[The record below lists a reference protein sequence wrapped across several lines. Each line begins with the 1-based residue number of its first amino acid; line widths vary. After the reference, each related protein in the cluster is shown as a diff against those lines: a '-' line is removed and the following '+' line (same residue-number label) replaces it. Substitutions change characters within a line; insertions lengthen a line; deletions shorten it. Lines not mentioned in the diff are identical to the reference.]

1 MAGYRGNLPE
11 APSLFMAI
19 SVGVPIASQNSFIIT
34 AHAIL
39 LFSEHL
45 KVLCLGVIDR
55 IPVVSTDEKVFK
67 RNAE

>member
-1 MAGYRGNLPE
+1 
-11 APSLFMAI
+11 MAI